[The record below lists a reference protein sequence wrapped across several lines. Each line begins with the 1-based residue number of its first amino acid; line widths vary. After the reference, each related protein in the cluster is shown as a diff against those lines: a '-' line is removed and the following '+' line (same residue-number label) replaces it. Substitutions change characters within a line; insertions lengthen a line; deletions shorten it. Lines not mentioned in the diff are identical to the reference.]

1 MQILMRLQS
10 YFDLSSFKVNEVSKQ
25 SHDQMPFRRIHRVSK
40 VALAIRDLKKENL
53 KEKQKI

>member
-1 MQILMRLQS
+1 MRLQS
-10 YFDLSSFKVNEVSKQ
+10 YFDLSSFKVNEVGKE

>member
-1 MQILMRLQS
+1 MRLQS
-10 YFDLSSFKVNEVSKQ
+10 YFDLSSFKVNKVGKQ
-25 SHDQMPFRRIHRVSK
+25 SHDQMPFHRIYRVSK